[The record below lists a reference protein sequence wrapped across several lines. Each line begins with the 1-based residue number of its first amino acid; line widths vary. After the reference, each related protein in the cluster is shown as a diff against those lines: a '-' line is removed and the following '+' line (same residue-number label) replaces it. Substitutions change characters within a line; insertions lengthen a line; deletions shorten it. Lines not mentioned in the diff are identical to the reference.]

1 MRQKLYYTVD
11 EITNNLYTSGSLWMT
26 ESHIEYIGEYHTYIT
41 GEVYTDATWNSKT
54 SKKLIKYTV
63 ENSALTTYKKLK
75 TINVKY
81 NMPHSSVIQ
90 ITPADVKSGYV
101 RRYFI
106 KKLNETTIT
115 EIDSIEYG
123 KYSSGQF
130 DPILYSAITLNWK
143 ISGDLYDNLDN
154 GVFHR
159 GVQTTNQLMVAAA
172 EVKMPGMLTK
182 LTNYTEYYM
191 STDIYVPR
199 DINS

>member
-11 EITNNLYTSGSLWMT
+11 EITNNLYTSGSAWMT
-26 ESHIEYIGEYHTYIT
+26 ETNVEYIGAYHTYST
-41 GEVYTDATWNSKT
+41 GEVYTEATWDSRT
-54 SKKLIKYTV
+54 SKKLIKYAV
-63 ENSALTTYKKLK
+63 ENTAVTAYKKLK

-81 NMPHSSVIQ
+81 DMPHSSVIQ
-90 ITPADVKSGYV
+90 ITPADIKSGYV
-101 RRYFI
+101 RRYFL
-106 KKLNETTIT
+106 KKINDSTIT
-115 EIDSIEYG
+115 EIDSTEFG
-123 KYSSGQF
+123 KYSSNQF

-143 ISGDLYDNLDN
+143 ISGAVYDNSAD

-172 EVKMPGMLTK
+172 EAQMPGILTK

-191 STDIYVPR
+191 SADLASPK